1 MSLLGDKEL
10 QNVCTASSSSCL
22 LELVDYRRSWRREF
36 GVIQPSDFA
45 EYSFVCTIWTICWS
59 LWLKILTSK
68 QAWDV
73 ILDSSLPV
81 CHTQR
86 SLGYDIQCHFLN
98 HTLLVCLLL
107 YLLSFDSSRQMALTS
122 AWRLRQYRARL
133 SAWPSLTPV
142 LDCPPT
148 SHSVPLL
155 LLHPLLLHCT
165 MTPRQ
170 WQRLCRLPVTSNGWW
185 VPSMGPLHGSLASKH
200 RIHHHPLSPFSA
212 SFIFSPTWS
221 AQATTSW
228 EHSFS
233 TPAFSSPLALV
244 KSFSLIWSS
253 SPGPDPLDTVNVF
266 SLCSFAKLR
275 QFSFRIKWPWVS
287 KWRQRP
293 HEN

>member
-98 HTLLVCLLL
+98 HTLLVCL
-107 YLLSFDSSRQMALTS
+107 
-122 AWRLRQYRARL
+122 
-133 SAWPSLTPV
+133 PSLLTFFWFISANGTNICLKARAV
-142 LDCPPT
+142 QGTAVNVAVTNSCSWLPT
-148 SHSVPLL
+148 Y
-155 LLHPLLLHCT
+155 
-165 MTPRQ
+165 
-170 WQRLCRLPVTSNGWW
+170 
-185 VPSMGPLHGSLASKH
+185 
-200 RIHHHPLSPFSA
+200 
-212 SFIFSPTWS
+212 
-221 AQATTSW
+221 
-228 EHSFS
+228 
-233 TPAFSSPLALV
+233 LALCP
-244 KSFSLIWSS
+244 SS
-253 SPGPDPLDTVNVF
+253 SIAAPTIALHHDSQAVAAPL
-266 SLCSFAKLR
+266 
-275 QFSFRIKWPWVS
+275 
-287 KWRQRP
+287 
-293 HEN
+293 